1 MLEFYSSS
9 RLNIIQLLVLITFI
23 NALLFLGIKNKIHK
37 FLVAILASNFLN
49 ELFTIV
55 CILNKIDYSFLYS
68 ITIIIHNVLWLIL
81 LYKLTG
87 YKTILKYILIVY
99 LCCALINL
107 IVFEGFGH
115 FNNYTFVFGAFIY
128 ISIFIISSFK
138 ELKKENFPFFYSNNY
153 LLLFAPVLFFL
164 GLSFYFGFQNSAL
177 GDIIIIGDLNLYDAL
192 IYFVNII
199 YYTLINIYI
208 YREKRLKNAG

>member
-9 RLNIIQLLVLITFI
+9 RINIIQLLVLITFI
-23 NALLFLGIKNKIHK
+23 YALLFIGIKNNIHK
-37 FLVAILASNFLN
+37 FLIAILTSNFLN
-49 ELFTIV
+49 EVFTIV
-55 CILNKIDYSFLYS
+55 CIVNKIDYGFLYS
-68 ITIIIHNVLWLIL
+68 ITIVIHNVLWLIL

-87 YKTILKYILIVY
+87 LKKTLKYILIMY

-107 IVFEGFGH
+107 IVFEGLGH
-115 FNNYTFVFGAFIY
+115 FNNYTFVFGAFLY
-128 ISIFIISSFK
+128 ITIFIISSFK
-138 ELKKENFPFFYSNNY
+138 ELKKENFEFFYSNSY

-164 GLSFYFGFQNSAL
+164 GLSFYFAFQNSTL
-177 GDIIIIGDLNLYDAL
+177 GDIIIIGDFNLYDIL

-208 YREKRLKNAG
+208 YRERKLKHA